1 MYDCMKNFRVSKDTD
16 KKLKKVLSKNKKL
29 NLSELLRDILNLKLD
44 ELLNTSH

>member
-1 MYDCMKNFRVSKDTD
+1 MKNFRVSKDTD

-44 ELLNTSH
+44 ELLKS

>member
-1 MYDCMKNFRVSKDTD
+1 MKNFRVAKDTD

>member
-1 MYDCMKNFRVSKDTD
+1 MKNFRVSKDTD